1 MVASIRAVSYRLPT
15 KADRASAQYR
25 RSKPRAEVVFEPE
38 AGEDLSFSVP
48 PRVARAFAKTDIV
61 FPASYEFLRD
71 ELMRVDARECFAALV
86 EALSRRDYG
95 VAEISEKL
103 RLMGFRSRSIEAAV
117 ERAREARY
125 LDDAR
130 YLRQFIEERKRRG
143 WGRRKIELELKRRG
157 EDPYTLDD
165 YPGAYFSQDED
176 LERARGLLAR
186 KTVPDARAFEK
197 LTRFLMAKGFSYSVA
212 SSAVKERLG
221 E

>member
-1 MVASIRAVSYRLPT
+1 MVSSICAVSYRFPT

-48 PRVARAFAKTDIV
+48 PRVARSFAKADV
-61 FPASYEFLRD
+61 SFPASYEYLRD

-103 RLMGFRSRSIEAAV
+103 RLMGFRTRSIEEAV
-117 ERAREARY
+117 ERARDARY
-125 LDDAR
+125 LDDTR

-157 EDPYTLDD
+157 EDPYALED
-165 YPGAYFSQDED
+165 YPDAYFNQDDD
-176 LERARGLLAR
+176 LERACALLAR
-186 KTVPDARAFEK
+186 KTVPEVRAFEK

-212 SSAVKERLG
+212 SSAVKDCLG